1 MKISYRQSRA
11 IVLLLQGKPIEKVAK
26 SLRLNPKTIYRWLE
40 TDKDF
45 REALEEAQ
53 DKVFEKALENLKAGT
68 LEAVKTLRTLL
79 LEGHKDTARLGSA
92 KTILELAFR
101 NKEIEELEN
110 RIEALEMKIN
120 EIKEQ
125 G

>member
-1 MKISYRQSRA
+1 M
-11 IVLLLQGKPIEKVAK
+11 LLLQGKSIEKVAK

-45 REALEEAQ
+45 REALNEAQ
-53 DKVFEKALENLKAGT
+53 DKVFKKALENLKAGT
-68 LEAVKTLRTLL
+68 LEAVEALRSLL

-92 KTILELAFR
+92 KTILELAMK
-101 NKEIEELEN
+101 NKELEDLEG
-110 RIEALEMKIN
+110 RIEALEERIN
-120 EIKEQ
+120 EIKKQ